1 MLDYYYVELG
11 ALRTAYPK
19 IKRRLRG
26 KRVLVLWFH
35 GLRSALMY
43 NGALQVADRRKLGR
57 DVNFLI
63 VRWVLTVKVDK
74 NGFFSIQGEMG
85 VPMIPG
91 QACLGAADRS
101 PTATPYGFRLVP
113 NVPPINIGICFI

>member
-26 KRVLVLWFH
+26 KHMLVLWFH

-63 VRWVLTVKVDK
+63 GRWVLTVK
-74 NGFFSIQGEMG
+74 S
-85 VPMIPG
+85 
-91 QACLGAADRS
+91 CLGLVLRTLAA
-101 PTATPYGFRLVP
+101 
-113 NVPPINIGICFI
+113 I